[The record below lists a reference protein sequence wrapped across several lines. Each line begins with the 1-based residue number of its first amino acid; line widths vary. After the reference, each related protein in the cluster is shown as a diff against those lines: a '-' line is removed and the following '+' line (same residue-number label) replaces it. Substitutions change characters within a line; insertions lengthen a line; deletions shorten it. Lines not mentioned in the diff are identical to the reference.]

1 MSSIKIRRSDADDL
15 ITTKIYSSI
24 TATSSTLSSPGAAA
38 TPTALRAPS
47 FSPKSS
53 ADDEVITPPTRPR
66 STPLQEQ
73 EELVD
78 EAISLRLEDG
88 TRHNSISLVGNQT
101 VECPPSPSSKMVFDD
116 LPVEINEVILDH
128 LLGTRA
134 STSSRALTPGS
145 SAASRGWGTALR
157 HSRRRERTD
166 LALVSNTWRV
176 LVQERLYRHIKIKGT
191 TASLRQAEIWFK
203 EHPHLQEYVKH
214 IEIWIPV
221 WERRTG
227 SGPENLH
234 LAPTT
239 PDRTALIRVMN
250 DQGIAGLDSYSS
262 IGTAYQLSSGNAA
275 LDVIF
280 NFVSNGFTE
289 ACILTLEGG
298 HGKQPPR
305 AMHFDKPGIEDKAS
319 PSVINVE
326 NQEDKTMLLLRR
338 LPTLSNIRCLV
349 IKGAWN
355 IIRSEHDFSRI
366 LTATPDLEEIHY
378 TYQEANSEA
387 YLTIAR
393 GLPTIPRGISHIN
406 LLIEGN
412 YTNEVATPML
422 WRNIYPKTHI
432 CHELAKVTP
441 QLEHFQYTGRICHH
455 FFDHAVSLAD
465 PDRRGNMKL
474 RSLDLTVKNTCRA
487 LEGWPNGSGINDWP
501 FIQSFERLVASGIK
515 SLSRFRGLR
524 YLRIRFIDLD
534 SPLPLMNPYFQMKEG
549 RCSGIW
555 SEKLVEM
562 LAKHRHEARYISLQ
576 DGIVGAA
583 SLASEPKDFFSRQRP
598 ASIKTSVYQTLSDPM
613 FLNM

>member
-1 MSSIKIRRSDADDL
+1 MSVKIRCSEVDDL
-15 ITTKIYSSI
+15 ISTKIYSSI
-24 TATSSTLSSPGAAA
+24 TATSTPTSPGGPA

-47 FSPKSS
+47 FSSKNT
-53 ADDEVITPPTRPR
+53 DEEVITPPARPR
-66 STPLQEQ
+66 STPFPEQ

-88 TRHNSISLVGNQT
+88 HRHALSTIGNHT
-101 VECPPSPSSKMVFDD
+101 AECSPSSKMVFIN
-116 LPVEINEVILDH
+116 LPVEIHEVILDH

-134 STSSRALTPGS
+134 STSTRTLTPGS
-145 SAASRGWGTALR
+145 SAALRGWGTALR

-166 LALVSNTWRV
+166 LALVSTTWRV

-191 TASLRQAEIWFK
+191 TISLRESQIWFK
-203 EHPHLQEYVKH
+203 NNPHLQVYVKH
-214 IEIWIPV
+214 IEVWIPV
-221 WERRTG
+221 WERRAG
-227 SGPENLH
+227 GAPENLH
-234 LAPTT
+234 MAPTT

-275 LDVIF
+275 LDVVF
-280 NFVSNGFTE
+280 DFVSNGFSE

-326 NQEDKTMLLLRR
+326 NQEDTTMLLLRR
-338 LPTLSNIRCLV
+338 LPGLSNIRCLV

-355 IIRSEHDFSRI
+355 IIRSEYDFRRI
-366 LTATPDLEEIHY
+366 LIATPKLEEIHC
-378 TYQEANSEA
+378 TYQEANSAA

-393 GLPTIPRGISHIN
+393 SLPLIPGAISHVN
-406 LLIEGN
+406 LLIECN
-412 YTNEVATPML
+412 YTNEVQIPMF
-422 WRNIYPKTHI
+422 WRNIHPKTHI

-455 FFDHAVSLAD
+455 FFDHAVCLAD
-465 PDRRGNMKL
+465 PDKRGNTKL
-474 RSLDLTVKNTCRA
+474 RSLDLTVKNTCRP
-487 LEGWPNGSGINDWP
+487 LDWPNGSGINDWP

-515 SLSRFRGLR
+515 SLSRFKGLR

-534 SPLPLMNPYFQMKEG
+534 SPLPLMNPYFQMKDG
-549 RCSGIW
+549 KCSGIW
-555 SEKLVEM
+555 SDKLVDL
-562 LAKHRHEARYISLQ
+562 LARHRPDARYIALQ
-576 DGIVGAA
+576 DAIVGAGNPGN
-583 SLASEPKDFFSRQRP
+583 EHKDLFPRQRP
-598 ASIKTSVYQTLSDPM
+598 VSIKTSLYQTLADPM
-613 FLNM
+613 LHNM